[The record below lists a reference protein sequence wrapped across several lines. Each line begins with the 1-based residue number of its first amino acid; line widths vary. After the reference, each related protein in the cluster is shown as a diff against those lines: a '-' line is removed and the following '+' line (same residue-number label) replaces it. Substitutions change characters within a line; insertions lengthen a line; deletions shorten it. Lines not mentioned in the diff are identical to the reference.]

1 MAAELTIGIDIPL
14 AFWVFDVLGKMI
26 GGLQIDDIGADL
38 CLLGLSFSATTL
50 LLSLFSTAFEIKPQN
65 EELIGQLAGTA
76 AGALLISLIAYMFS
90 LSLIATSSDET
101 FPRLLRLIRDSDWNV
116 RVTVAIGFAVVAIQT
131 VVYVSSVS

>member
-1 MAAELTIGIDIPL
+1 MAAELTIGIAIPL

>member
-1 MAAELTIGIDIPL
+1 
-14 AFWVFDVLGKMI
+14 MI